1 MEQLEL
7 LLDEVLNTDLKDM
20 ILSGAR
26 TKGSADGA
34 FKIKVRPVSAK
45 NTVMYQATRYV
56 GNQVFHDNYNVSQI
70 QDRLLGWMTQD
81 FR

>member
-1 MEQLEL
+1 MGQLEL

-56 GNQVFHDNYNVSQI
+56 EIRYF
-70 QDRLLGWMTQD
+70 MTIIMFPKFGTD
-81 FR
+81 FWAG